1 MVPEGPVPEGSAP
14 ESSGADPD
22 AVLDAFGVRPRAD
35 RFDDPQLAL
44 DKDTGEDTGE
54 DTGADTG
61 AAIAA
66 ALVAS
71 AAQAGLEPLRAA
83 RRPGPRRKCVVG
95 AVGAL
100 FRAGQYRDCAH
111 LAVAS
116 GETHRRVRAQ
126 AARALE
132 ALSATDALTAFLA
145 ACEADPDLPADLRR
159 NFLDIR
165 LHSWLGLT
173 SADHRVFVPAT
184 EPETGSDSGSDS
196 GSVEGAGDGPVPT
209 TLAGA
214 LARLPAPGINWI
226 MPQMEQALV
235 RLRGLDGPDQA
246 AAAAD
251 FLARLR
257 WGRAAHD
264 YLSFLGHYLAPR
276 AGARPAPGAGAAG
289 RRDHARI
296 RALGDQIAGLLD
308 LPDTNPMAE
317 AAASGRSVALMSAH
331 AGLPTLAPS
340 VIWPTGLPLIGISA
354 SAPTDLT
361 DPVIKT
367 VGARGNFNLDMVRAV
382 KILRRDPHVIE
393 ILPDGGFGGV
403 PVMQELLG
411 RQIPLGPG
419 AEMMVWQ
426 GRAATFFFST
436 HWRDG
441 RIAIRLQAGPVAEG
455 GDDAARAAFRADFY
469 GFYMARLQEIVL
481 GPPEDMA
488 PGGGFWPA
496 LVTEEIKAN
505 ARAGK
510 TVAGPAGQG
519 AAG

>member
-1 MVPEGPVPEGSAP
+1 MDDP
-14 ESSGADPD
+14 DPD
-22 AVLDAFGVRPRAD
+22 AVLDAFGVRPVAD
-35 RFDDPQLAL
+35 RFADAALIADDDSA
-44 DKDTGEDTGE
+44 G
-54 DTGADTG
+54 
-61 AAIAA
+61 AIAA
-66 ALVAS
+66 ALLE
-71 AAQAGLEPLRAA
+71 AAQAAGLDPLRAA

-100 FRAGQYRDCAH
+100 YRAGAYRDCAH

-126 AARALE
+126 TARALE
-132 ALSATDALTAFLA
+132 ALSATEALSTYLA
-145 ACEADPDLPADLRR
+145 TCEADPDLPAALRR

-173 SADHRVFVPAT
+173 SADHRVFVPPS
-184 EPETGSDSGSDS
+184 EPETGSDKGE
-196 GSVEGAGDGPVPT
+196 SVPG
-209 TLAGA
+209 TLAEA

-226 MPQMEQALV
+226 MPRMEAGLL
-235 RLRGLDGPDQA
+235 RLRGLDTAGQEA
-246 AAAAD
+246 AAAE

-257 WGRAAHD
+257 WGRAAQD
-264 YLSFLGHYLAPR
+264 YISFLGHYLAPR
-276 AGARPAPGAGAAG
+276 ARARPAPGPEGP
-289 RRDHARI
+289 RDHARI
-296 RALGDQIAGLLD
+296 RALADQIGDLMD

-317 AAASGRSVALMSAH
+317 AAAKGRSVALMSAH
-331 AGLPTLAPS
+331 AGLPTLAPA

-354 SAPTDLT
+354 SAPTDLA

-382 KILRRDPHVIE
+382 KILRREPHVIE

-403 PVMQELLG
+403 PVMQDLLG

-441 RIAIRLQAGPVAEG
+441 RIAIRLQPGPVANG
-455 GDDAARAAFRADFY
+455 GDDAARAAFRAEFY
-469 GFYMARLQEIVL
+469 GFYMARLKEIVL
-481 GPPEDMA
+481 GPPENMA
-488 PGGGFWPA
+488 PGGGFWPH
-496 LVTEEIKAN
+496 LT
-505 ARAGK
+505 AG
-510 TVAGPAGQG
+510 
-519 AAG
+519 